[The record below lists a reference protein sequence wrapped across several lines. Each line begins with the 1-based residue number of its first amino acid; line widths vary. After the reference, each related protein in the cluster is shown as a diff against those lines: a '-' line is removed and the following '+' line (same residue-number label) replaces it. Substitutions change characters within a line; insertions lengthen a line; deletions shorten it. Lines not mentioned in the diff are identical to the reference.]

1 MNSVTGVQV
10 LITIVLFFRTLL
22 NMVLGKRAYIA
33 AADGFEIACNL

>member
-22 NMVLGKRAYIA
+22 NMILGKRAHIVI
-33 AADGFEIACNL
+33 ADGFEIACNL